1 MRQLPRILLLLVATV
16 IVIVALLVSGL
27 RLAMPHLDSYR
38 SNILQF
44 ASNASGM
51 PIKASKLQGKWE
63 NFGPTLEIH
72 DLNVEMKDSDKL
84 TIARVNLAL
93 DVWQSLLHW
102 RWQFR
107 DLTFWQ
113 LHLDSN
119 RPLLASDEQKNSFK
133 PAQINEL
140 FLRQF
145 DHFDLRDSS
154 IRFLTP
160 SGQHAELAIPKLTWV
175 NEKTRHRAE
184 GEVSLSSFTG
194 QHGVVQVR
202 LNLNDSEGLLNDGR
216 IWMQADDV
224 DVRPWLGRWM
234 RDNTRLDSA
243 RFSLAA
249 WVNLR
254 EGEIYA
260 GDLLLRKGGA
270 RWQGEGGPHQLQVDG
285 LTAHLSR
292 YQNGWAVNVPQ
303 TKLSTDGIA
312 WPAGHFAL
320 LWRPEDKQLLGANQQ
335 AEVRVRA
342 TQLNLEHIAPLV
354 PLFAPL
360 SPALF
365 DNWRAVRP
373 QGTIEGL
380 ALDIP
385 LQQPE
390 NTRMQVKWRDF
401 SWQHWKL
408 LPGISK
414 LNGEARGSLVN
425 GQVKVDM
432 GRADVPYGDM
442 FQAPLEIDQITGSM
456 SWLRDDHGLTLDG
469 KDLDVQARSLWARG
483 GFRYQ
488 QNRGSEPRLDILAGI
503 NLTNAGDAWRYFPVP
518 LMGHNLTHY
527 LSGAIKGGKVDN
539 ATLLFAGNP
548 KLFPFKHNDGM
559 FQVWVPLRQATYAFQ
574 PKWPAINNLDI
585 DLNFINDGLWMN
597 APAAKLGDVNVRNIS
612 AIIPDYLKEKL
623 IIDGDVSGEG
633 SQIADYFQQT
643 PLKSSLG
650 AALEQLQIGGN
661 TRGHLNL
668 DIPLNGKLVHA
679 SGNVVMNNNSLH
691 IKPLNTTLTNLTGRF
706 RYNNGNLDSE
716 EMQANWFGQPL
727 GVTFSTKENPDD
739 FGVNVK
745 LLGDWQ
751 PGKIT
756 QIPQQFRSQLGG
768 HLPWQGNVD
777 ITLPHKGG
785 ARYEIG
791 IKGEAKEVSS
801 RLPAPL
807 DKKGGEAMPIT
818 IKASG
823 DLKRF
828 ELSGS
833 IDERHRFNSR
843 WLLEPQLRVDRGIWL
858 NDAKRTPAL
867 PENTGM
873 VLNLPA
879 LDGEAWTALMAGSSD
894 GNGGTKTTQS
904 ARQVGGATIPGNI
917 ILRSPA
923 VKLAGQQWHDI
934 DATLAENANGNTQVS
949 VKGKEIQGQLAISP
963 SAPWQIALDYL
974 YYNPQ
979 WGDSQA
985 KSASP
990 LSQQSSQINF
1000 SGWPAL
1006 QLRCSECWLMGQKYG
1021 RMQAMLQ
1028 PKGDTLALTNG
1039 SVDTGSSKL
1048 NIQGEWVNRPNDQ
1061 RTSLKGTLKGQNI
1074 NNATNWFGMNTPLRD
1089 APFNIDYD
1097 LHWRSAP
1104 WQPSEKTL
1112 SGTLK
1117 THFGKGQIADV
1128 NTGTAGQILRL
1139 FSFDALLRKL
1149 RFDFNDTFNQGF
1161 YFDSINGTAW
1171 IENGV
1176 MRTDNLLVDGLEADI
1191 AMQGKMDLVQRRID
1205 MEAVVAP
1212 EISAS
1217 VGVAAAFVVNP
1228 VVGAAVFAAS
1238 KVLGPLWNKISLLR
1252 YHISGPLDKPEINEV
1267 LRKPR
1272 ENGTK

>member
-1 MRQLPRILLLLVATV
+1 MRQLPRILLLLVATI
-16 IVIVALLVSGL
+16 IVIIALLVSGL
-27 RLAMPHLDSYR
+27 RLVMPHLDSYR
-38 SNILQF
+38 SNIMLF
-44 ASNASGM
+44 VSRTSGL
-51 PIKASKLQGKWE
+51 PFSAGKLHGKWE
-63 NFGPTLEIH
+63 NFGPSLQIH
-72 DLNVEMKDSDKL
+72 DLNVEMKDGGKL

-107 DLTFWQ
+107 NLTFWQ
-113 LHLDSN
+113 LHFDSN
-119 RPLLASDEQKNSFK
+119 HPLLTSDEQKNSFR
-133 PAQINEL
+133 PSQINQL

-145 DHFDLRDSS
+145 DHFDLRDST

-202 LNLNDSEGLLNDGR
+202 LDLNDSNGLLNDGR

-234 RDNTRLDSA
+234 RDNTRLVSA

-249 WVNLR
+249 WVSLR
-254 EGEIYA
+254 GGDIYA

-270 RWQGEGGPHQLQVDG
+270 NWRGESGPHQLQVNG

-292 YQNGWAVNVPQ
+292 FQNGWVVNVPQ
-303 TKLSTDGIA
+303 TRLSTDGEP
-312 WPAGHFAL
+312 WPAGHFSL
-320 LWRPEDKQLLGANQQ
+320 LWQPQDPQLLGADRQ

-342 TQLNLEHIAPLV
+342 TQLDLQHIAPLV

-365 DNWRAVRP
+365 DNWRALQP
-373 QGTIEGL
+373 QGIIEGL

-385 LQQPE
+385 LQQPDQ
-390 NTRMQVKWRDF
+390 TRMLVKGRDF
-401 SWQHWKL
+401 SWQPWKL
-408 LPGISK
+408 LPGISH
-414 LNGEARGSLVN
+414 LSGEARGSLAN
-425 GQVKVDM
+425 GQVKIDM
-432 GRADVPYGDM
+432 GRADVPYGNM
-442 FQAPLEIDQITGSM
+442 FQAPLEIHQIQGSM
-456 SWLRDDHGLTLDG
+456 RWLRDRHGLTLDG
-469 KDLDVQARSLWARG
+469 KDLDVQARSLWAHG

-488 QNRGSEPRLDILAGI
+488 QNNGREPRLDILAGI
-503 NLTNAGDAWRYFPVP
+503 RVTDAGDAWRYFPVP
-518 LMGHNLTHY
+518 LMGHGLTHY
-527 LSGAIKGGKVDN
+527 LSNAIKGGKVDN

-548 KLFPFKHNDGM
+548 KLFPFRHNDGM

-574 PKWPAINNLDI
+574 PDWPEISDFAI

-597 APAAKLGDVNVRNIS
+597 APAAKLGKVDVRAIS

-623 IIDGDVSGEG
+623 IIDGDISGEG
-633 SQIADYFQQT
+633 NQIADYFQQT
-643 PLKSSLG
+643 PLQNSLG
-650 AALEQLQIGGN
+650 AALQQLQIKGN

-668 DIPLNGKLVHA
+668 DIPLDGKLVHA

-691 IKPLNTTLTNLTGRF
+691 IKPLNTTLTNLSGRF
-706 RYNNGNLDSE
+706 RYNNGNLESD
-716 EMQANWFGQPL
+716 EMQASWFGQPL
-727 GVTFSTKENPDD
+727 SVTFSTTENPDD

-751 PGKIT
+751 PGKMT

-768 HLPWQGNVD
+768 HVPWQGNVD

-785 ARYEIG
+785 ARYNVAL
-791 IKGEAKEVSS
+791 KGEAKEVSS

-807 DKKGGEAMPIT
+807 DKQAGETMPVAINV
-818 IKASG
+818 SG
-823 DLKRF
+823 DLHSF
-828 ELSGS
+828 VLGGS
-833 IDERHRFNSR
+833 VDQRHRFNSR
-843 WLLEPQLRVDRGIWL
+843 WLLEPQLRIDRGIWL
-858 NDAKRTPAL
+858 NDAKRLPAL
-867 PENTGM
+867 PDKSGM

-879 LDGEAWTALMAGSSD
+879 MDGEAWAALMATGSA
-894 GNGGTKTTQS
+894 GTPGT
-904 ARQVGGATIPGNI
+904 RQIGGATIPGNI
-917 ILRSPA
+917 LLRSPA
-923 VKLAGQQWHDI
+923 VTLAGQQWHDI
-934 DATLAENANGNTQVS
+934 DATLTEGISGSTQVS
-949 VKGKEIQGQLAISP
+949 VKGKEIQGRLTTS
-963 SAPWQIALDYL
+963 SFAPWQIALDYL

-979 WGDSQA
+979 WGNSPAQS
-985 KSASP
+985 KPP
-990 LSQQSSQINF
+990 LSQSSAINF
-1000 SGWPAL
+1000 SNWPTL
-1006 QLRCSECWLMGQKYG
+1006 QIRCAECWIRGQKYG

-1028 PKGDTLALTNG
+1028 PKGDTLSLTNG
-1039 SVDTGSSKL
+1039 SVDTGNTQLKV
-1048 NIQGEWVNRPNDQ
+1048 QGEWVNRPNDQ

-1074 NNATNWFGMNTPLRD
+1074 NNATNWFGVNTPLRD
-1089 APFNIDYD
+1089 APFNIEYD
-1097 LHWRSAP
+1097 LHWRAAP
-1104 WQPSEKTL
+1104 WQPSEETL

-1128 NTGTAGQILRL
+1128 NTGAAGQILRL
-1139 FSFDALLRKL
+1139 MSFDALLRKL
-1149 RFDFNDTFNQGF
+1149 RFDFRDTFNEGF

-1272 ENGTK
+1272 ENAIK